1 MYGAGPSTKQSP
13 VEGTEPA
20 VRRRLPVPSRFQLTI
35 TAILVAAVAAVG
47 VIAVVHKGSSGT
59 VESAT
64 QARDDFMNLASAGGA
79 AAPDI
84 SMTDQTGQPVSL
96 AALEQQGKVIVLE
109 FMDPHCTDI
118 CPIISQE
125 FKVAY
130 RQLGPVASKVAF
142 VAVNINPFHTGV
154 SDVASF
160 TREQGLDEVPGWHF
174 LTASV
179 PRLQQTWKDYAV
191 AVQAPN
197 PNVDVVH
204 SDNLYFID
212 AAGHERYIALPTDEH
227 TAAGT
232 AYLPA
237 PQVREWGVDIASVA
251 RQLVS

>member
-1 MYGAGPSTKQSP
+1 M
-13 VEGTEPA
+13 ERTEPA
-20 VRRRLPVPSRFQLTI
+20 ARRRLPVPSRFQLTI
-35 TAILVAAVAAVG
+35 TAVLVAAVAAVG
-47 VIAVVHKGSSGT
+47 VIAVVHKGSPGT
-59 VESAT
+59 AESAT

-84 SMTDQTGQPVSL
+84 SMTDQTGQTVSL
-96 AALEQQGKVIVLE
+96 AALEQQGKAIVLE

-118 CPIISQE
+118 CPIVSQE

-130 RQLGPVASKVAF
+130 RQLGPAASKVAF
-142 VAVNINPFHTGV
+142 VAVNVNPFHTGV

-160 TREQGLDEVPGWHF
+160 TREQGLDELPAWHF

-179 PRLQQTWKDYAV
+179 PQLQQTWKEYAI

-197 PNVDVVH
+197 PNADVVH
-204 SDNLYFID
+204 SDNLFFID
-212 AAGHERYIALPTDEH
+212 STGHERYIALPTDDH
-227 TAAGT
+227 TASGA

-251 RQLVS
+251 REMVS